1 MRTPLLLLVLALLS
15 SPATASTDHA
25 SRHYHV
31 TGRPD
36 LRLVAEDGHVQIRP
50 GPVGEIQIDVET
62 EGWRIGSN
70 SLRIVDSQSGNQVS
84 FELKEPHHWG
94 IGFSFE
100 IRRRITITAIVPPDL
115 DLSVETGDGSVEVE
129 DLRGRIHVHTGD
141 GHLEATNLR
150 GEMDL
155 ESGDGNI
162 EALGVEGQLSGRTGD
177 GHIRVEGRF
186 ESLRV
191 HSGDGPV
198 LVMVDPGSKVTGEWL
213 LSTGDGALTL
223 RVPRDL
229 RADLEATTGDGHIST
244 DLPITMSGNLNGR
257 SLHGQLHGGGG
268 AVTLHTGDGSIR
280 IEETGGAL
288 RR

>member
-1 MRTPLLLLVLALLS
+1 MRAPLLLFVFALLS
-15 SPATASTDHA
+15 SPVAASTDHA

-36 LRLVAEDGHVQIRP
+36 LRLVAGDGHVQIRP
-50 GPVGEIQIDVET
+50 GPAGEIQIDVET
-62 EGWRIGSN
+62 EGWRIGTN
-70 SLRIVDSQSGNQVS
+70 ALRIVDSQDGNQVS

-100 IRRRITITAIVPPDL
+100 IRKRITITAVVPPDL
-115 DLSVETGDGSVEVE
+115 DLSVVTGDGSVEVG
-129 DLRGRIHVHTGD
+129 DLRGRLQIHTGD
-141 GHLEATNLR
+141 GHLVATNLR
-150 GEMDL
+150 GKMDL
-155 ESGDGNI
+155 EAGDGNI

-198 LVMVDPGSKVTGEWL
+198 LVVVDAGSKVTDEWL
-213 LSTGDGALTL
+213 LSTGDGTLTL

-229 RADLEATTGDGHIST
+229 RADLEATTGDGHISS

-257 SLHGQLHGGGG
+257 SLHGRLNGGGG
-268 AVTLHTGDGSIR
+268 ALTLHTGDGSIR
-280 IEETGGAL
+280 IEE
-288 RR
+288 R